1 MIDCKKLQEI
11 HDRLCIIKKADI
23 AGSPFANVSI
33 LLVGD
38 LYQLPPVCG
47 SPIYRPLPRRC
58 NSVSDLSP
66 TFWEDFLFHELN
78 QIMHQKDQGFAMLL
92 NSIRQCQPRADSD
105 EDMKLKA

>member
-1 MIDCKKLQEI
+1 M
-11 HDRLCIIKKADI
+11 IKKADI

-38 LYQLPPVCG
+38 LYQLPPVSG
-47 SPIYRPLPRRC
+47 SPIYRSLPGRC

-78 QIMHQKDQGFAMLL
+78 HIMHQKDCDFAMLL
-92 NSIRQCQPRADSD
+92 NSIRHCQPRADSD
-105 EDMKLKA
+105 QDVKLKA